1 MTPKILKAL
10 YGSPEKPLKLG
21 EFEIPCYVLDNE
33 KRVLSQS
40 ELVRALGMGRGGSSK
55 GGGDRL
61 VNFLS
66 GKAISPFISKQLAT
80 VTTDPIKFKMPVTN
94 ALAYGYEATIL
105 ADICE
110 SVLKARENG
119 QLQHQQY
126 HIAERCEQLVRGFAR
141 VGIIALI
148 DEATGYQYVRD
159 RNELNKILEAYI
171 SPELMPWQKRFP
183 DEFYQEIFRLNGWQ
197 YNPMTI
203 KRPGVIG
210 TWTNKLIYEQLP
222 QGVLKEL
229 KEQTPKDSK
238 GRRKQ
243 RLHQR
248 LTEDI
253 GNPHLERQLAAV
265 MPIMRLSTT
274 WRKFKENFAKA
285 FKTGQQS
292 LDLDGTDTNKGD

>member
-1 MTPKILKAL
+1 MTPKILKAV
-10 YGSPEKPLKLG
+10 YGSPDKPLKLG

-80 VTTDPIKFKMPVTN
+80 VTTDPIKFERPSRGPI
-94 ALAYGYEATIL
+94 AYGYEATIL

-110 SVLKARENG
+110 AVLKAREEG
-119 QLQHQQY
+119 QLQKQQY

-141 VGIIALI
+141 VGIIALV

-159 RNELNKILEAYI
+159 RQELNKILEAYI

-222 QGVLKEL
+222 PGVLKEL